1 MNLLR
6 FFISLVEVDLPI
18 QNHGV
23 FLSFIKN
30 PLSRKL
36 NFVQNKGSRDFFKN
50 DREHRLL
57 SSFEKRF
64 NRGNSWVCLNFVFSI
79 GINKIC
85 ISSGCRSNNH
95 IEKKIKKILPS
106 NVRFILCQEKNQNC
120 YKPKKANSKEIAI
133 EKSCNPFSNRFCF
146 VITKRFQGFLRGM
159 FIKLIGGT
167 FNLNHFHGDRI
178 WSAFCA
184 SIFCALSLTAAEAN
198 AQVGAA
204 AAVAAAA
211 AATSANSALYS
222 SRSRQEDYRLLPVV
236 NHMGAIDLSNKK
248 ICIVPR
254 GSYLKV
260 NNCRRGDVI
269 VIEDGTLSQIMEVC
283 KLDEP
288 VYSYKGAFACAYEDH
303 EKKLYSAADKKR
315 SAF

>member
-36 NFVQNKGSRDFFKN
+36 NFIQNKGSRDFFKN
-50 DREHRLL
+50 DRKHRLL

-64 NRGNSWVCLNFVFSI
+64 NRG
-79 GINKIC
+79 
-85 ISSGCRSNNH
+85 
-95 IEKKIKKILPS
+95 
-106 NVRFILCQEKNQNC
+106 
-120 YKPKKANSKEIAI
+120 
-133 EKSCNPFSNRFCF
+133 KSCNPFSSRFCF

-159 FIKLIGGT
+159 INDLIGGT
-167 FNLNHFHGDRI
+167 FNLKHFHGDRI

-184 SIFCALSLTAAEAN
+184 SIFCALSLTAAETN

-211 AATSANSALYS
+211 DATSANSAL
-222 SRSRQEDYRLLPVV
+222 
-236 NHMGAIDLSNKK
+236 
-248 ICIVPR
+248 
-254 GSYLKV
+254 
-260 NNCRRGDVI
+260 
-269 VIEDGTLSQIMEVC
+269 
-283 KLDEP
+283 
-288 VYSYKGAFACAYEDH
+288 
-303 EKKLYSAADKKR
+303 
-315 SAF
+315 